1 VSWAANPVVVTV
13 VVVKVVVGAV
23 GWLLGSMVEFEKV
36 LS

>member
-1 VSWAANPVVVTV
+1 VSWAANPV